1 MAAGEILRAQTP
13 LLDIAYCS
21 HGPLDGLPVVL
32 LHGFPYDVHAYDEVA
47 PLLAVAGCRVIVPWL
62 RGYGPTRFLSEEAI
76 RSGEQAAIG
85 HDVVDLLD
93 ALKIPKAVL
102 AGFDWGGRGA
112 AVVAAVWPERVHAL
126 VSCAGYP
133 IQNIATAAA
142 PIDPAQEYRYWY
154 QHYFQTERGRLG
166 LQAHRHELTR
176 LLWQLWSPTWTFDE
190 ATLAR
195 TTASFDNPDFVD
207 VVIHSYRHR
216 LGNAPGDSRYAAVE
230 AQLALQPKI
239 GVPTVVVHGDADD
252 VGPSR
257 TSEGHHR
264 YFTGAYQRRVFA
276 NVGHNPPQEA
286 PREFAAAVLAAAHGN
301 LNS

>member
-1 MAAGEILRAQTP
+1 MAEHARVHTP
-13 LLDIAYCS
+13 LLDIAYEHC
-21 HGPLDGLPVVL
+21 GPADGTPVLL
-32 LHGFPYDVHAYDEVA
+32 LHGFPYDIHAYDGVV
-47 PLLAVAGCRVIVPWL
+47 PHLADRGYRVIVPFL
-62 RGYGPTRFLSEEAI
+62 RGYGGTRFLTAATM

-85 HDVVDLLD
+85 HDVIDLLD
-93 ALKIPKAVL
+93 ALAIPRAIL

-112 AVVAAVWPERVHAL
+112 AVAAALWPERVSGL

-166 LQAHRHELTR
+166 LAENRHEMTR
-176 LLWQLWSPTWTFDE
+176 LLWQLWSPTWRFDE

-195 TTASFDNPDFVD
+195 TTAAFDNADFVD

-216 LGNAPGDSRYAAVE
+216 MGNAPGDPRYAAIE
-230 AQLALQPKI
+230 SRLAQQPKI
-239 GVPTVVVHGDADD
+239 GVPTIVIHGDADD

-264 YFTGAYQRRVFA
+264 FFTGPYERRVFA
-276 NVGHNPPQEA
+276 GIGHNPPQEA
-286 PREFAAAVLAAAHGN
+286 PGPFADAVLAVVAMAR
-301 LNS
+301 

>member
-1 MAAGEILRAQTP
+1 MAEHARIQTP
-13 LLDIAYCS
+13 LLDIAYEHC
-21 HGPLDGLPVVL
+21 GPADGTPVVL
-32 LHGFPYDVHAYDEVA
+32 LHGFPYDIHAYDGVV
-47 PLLAVAGCRVIVPWL
+47 PHLAERGYRVIVPYL
-62 RGYGPTRFLSEEAI
+62 RGYGGTRFLSAM

-85 HDVVDLLD
+85 SDVIDLLD
-93 ALKIPKAVL
+93 ALAIPRAIL

-112 AVVAAVWPERVHAL
+112 AVAAALWPERVGGL

-154 QHYFQTERGRLG
+154 QHYFQTERGRRG
-166 LQAHRHELTR
+166 LAANRHEMTR
-176 LLWQLWSPTWTFDE
+176 LLWQLWSPTWRFDE

-195 TTASFDNPDFVD
+195 TTAAFDNSDFVD

-216 LGNAPGDSRYAAVE
+216 MGNAPGDPRYAPIE
-230 AQLALQPKI
+230 SRLAQQPKI
-239 GVPTVVVHGDADD
+239 GVPTIVIHGDADD

-264 YFTGAYQRRVFA
+264 FFTGPYERRVFA
-276 NVGHNPPQEA
+276 GIGHNPPQEA
-286 PREFAAAVLAAAHGN
+286 PGPFADAVLAVDAMAR
-301 LNS
+301 

>member
-1 MAAGEILRAQTP
+1 MAEHARVHTP
-13 LLDIAYCS
+13 LLDIAYEHC
-21 HGPLDGLPVVL
+21 GPADGTPVLL
-32 LHGFPYDVHAYDEVA
+32 LHGFPYDIHAYDGVV
-47 PLLAVAGCRVIVPWL
+47 PHLADRGYRVIVPFL
-62 RGYGPTRFLSEEAI
+62 RGYGGTRFLTAATM

-85 HDVVDLLD
+85 HDVIDLLD
-93 ALKIPKAVL
+93 ALAIPRAIL

-112 AVVAAVWPERVHAL
+112 AVAAALWPERVSGL

-166 LQAHRHELTR
+166 LAENRHEMTR
-176 LLWQLWSPTWTFDE
+176 LLWQLWSPTWRFDE

-195 TTASFDNPDFVD
+195 TTAAFDNADFVD

-216 LGNAPGDSRYAAVE
+216 MGNAPGDPRYAAIE
-230 AQLALQPKI
+230 SRLAQQPKI
-239 GVPTVVVHGDADD
+239 GVPTIVIHGDADD

-257 TSEGHHR
+257 MSEGHHR
-264 YFTGAYQRRVFA
+264 FFTGPYERRVFA
-276 NVGHNPPQEA
+276 GIGHNPPQEA
-286 PREFAAAVLAAAHGN
+286 PGPFADAVLAVVAMAR
-301 LNS
+301 

>member
-1 MAAGEILRAQTP
+1 MADGEILRAQTP
-13 LLDIAYCS
+13 LLDIAYLAR
-21 HGPLDGLPVVL
+21 GPHDGLPVVL

-47 PLLAVAGCRVIVPWL
+47 PLLAASGCRVIVPWL
-62 RGYGPTRFLSEEAI
+62 RGYGPTRFVSAETM

-85 HDVVDLLD
+85 HDVLDLLD

-112 AVVAAVWPERVHAL
+112 AVVAAVWPERVLAL

-133 IQNIATAAA
+133 IQNIATSAV

-154 QHYFQTERGRLG
+154 QHYFQTERGRFG

-176 LLWQLWSPTWTFDE
+176 LLWKLWSPTWTFDE
-190 ATLAR
+190 AALAR

-216 LGNAPGDSRYAAVE
+216 LGNAAGDPRYAAVE

-239 GVPTVVVHGDADD
+239 AVPTVVVHGDVDD
-252 VGPSR
+252 VGPLR

-264 YFTGAYQRRVFA
+264 YFTGAYQRRVFYT
-276 NVGHNPPQEA
+276 VGHNPPQEA
-286 PREFAAAVLAAAHGN
+286 PGEFARAILAAAHGN
-301 LNS
+301 LI